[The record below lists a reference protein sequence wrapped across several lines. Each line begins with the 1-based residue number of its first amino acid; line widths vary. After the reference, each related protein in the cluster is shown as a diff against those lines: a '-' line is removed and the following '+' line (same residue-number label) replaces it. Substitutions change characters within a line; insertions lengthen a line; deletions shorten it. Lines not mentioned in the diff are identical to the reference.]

1 MSVMER
7 KSTGVI
13 QLTCCMCWN
22 MIRRLGTNKQLLW
35 RVNRD
40 FGLGIDASSA
50 RGTRCPV
57 ALQWRLGQHA
67 CTMEIRAMIIPG

>member
-1 MSVMER
+1 MHS
-7 KSTGVI
+7 
-13 QLTCCMCWN
+13 LA
-22 MIRRLGTNKQLLW
+22 TNKQQHW

-40 FGLGIDASSA
+40 FGLSNNARSA

-67 CTMEIRAMIIPG
+67 YTMEIRTVIIPSW